1 MALTFVN
8 VNSEC
13 ELCAFIEKIFELYC
27 RSSLNRVERVPWLLP
42 IHFKNP
48 NLAPGR
54 INLEESDP
62 SHFPFEAQ
70 NAQYIHG
77 ENH

>member
-1 MALTFVN
+1 MQV
-8 VNSEC
+8 
-13 ELCAFIEKIFELYC
+13 ELF
-27 RSSLNRVERVPWLLP
+27 NRLERVPSLLP

-54 INLEESDP
+54 INLVESDP

-77 ENH
+77 EKSLNETLLSGDSPRRKRGHETE

>member
-1 MALTFVN
+1 MQV
-8 VNSEC
+8 
-13 ELCAFIEKIFELYC
+13 ELF
-27 RSSLNRVERVPWLLP
+27 NRLERVPSLLP

-54 INLEESDP
+54 INMEESDP

-70 NAQYIHG
+70 NVQYIHR
-77 ENH
+77 ENQNETLLSGDSPRRKKGRETM